1 MNVKKLEETSSF
13 CKTLN
18 LLYVVKDKNNKN
30 NNLEY
35 FENFFKEVVYVDNGL
50 DAFKE
55 FGKNKFSIVM
65 TDIGIPALN
74 GFELIKKIKKIKK
87 NIVTIIYSSNDDKES
102 FLKTIELKIDGYLIP
117 PFSENSFLEVLYKS
131 IENCREKKE
140 KINKQKENLRIQK
153 QFTDLVDKNSIISK
167 TDKNGI
173 ITYVNENF
181 CKTSEY
187 TKEELIGKT
196 HNLVKHPDNPKEVYK
211 DLWNTIEKKKAEWSG
226 VIKNLSKSGKTY
238 YIKTT
243 IKPILDANGEIL
255 EYVSVRSNVN
265 TIMSDKKHLIDKIES
280 NNLFLLILIQIEDF
294 EILDRFYNILTV
306 DKIEKM
312 FAFNMLS
319 YLPNSYIFENIY
331 NIGNGRYA
339 LLADFF
345 DFTSSET
352 NISDYLEIFVRN
364 IRKSILIVDEIEYDL
379 NIIVSYSF
387 GKEHLYEDAKC
398 GLDEAINKKM
408 LIKYAN
414 DSSIY
419 DHIEAKKNME
429 VIKMVKIA
437 LDNYKIVS
445 YFQPIINNKTR
456 VIEKYESLVRL
467 VDEDGNVISPYA
479 FLDISKKGSY
489 YNKITHRVLEN
500 SFKILEH
507 ITTKISINL
516 SSLDIEKEETRE
528 KLYSLLEEYKDDT
541 SRIVFELLE
550 DEVVRDFEVIKSFIK
565 RVKKLGVKIAIDDF
579 GAGYSNFE
587 RLLDF
592 EPDILKIDGS
602 IVKNIAKDSYS
613 RNVVETIVSFAKKQK
628 IITIA
633 EFVENEEIFNILYD
647 LGVDF
652 SQGYYFGEPKNI
664 AIDKNLF

>member
-1 MNVKKLEETSSF
+1 MNIEKLEEISSF

-18 LLYVVKDKNNKN
+18 LLYVVKDKNNED

-35 FENFFKEVVYVDNGL
+35 FKNFFNEVSLIDNGF
-50 DAFKE
+50 DALKE
-55 FGKNKFSIVM
+55 FGENKFSIIIS
-65 TDIGIPALN
+65 DIDIDGIN
-74 GFELIKKIKKIKK
+74 GFELIEKIKNINK
-87 NIVTIIYSSNDDKES
+87 NIVTMIYSQNDDKES
-102 FLKTIELKIDGYLIP
+102 FLKTIYLKIDGYLMP
-117 PFSENSFLEVLYKS
+117 PFDTNNFLEILCKS
-131 IENCREKKE
+131 IEKCKAKKEKKE
-140 KINKQKENLRIQK
+140 KKIESLRIQK

-173 ITYVNENF
+173 ITFVNENF
-181 CKTSEY
+181 CKVSEY
-187 TKEELIGKT
+187 TKEELLGKT
-196 HNLVKHPDNPKEVYK
+196 HNLVRHPDNSEEIYI
-211 DLWNTIEKKKAEWSG
+211 DLWNTIKNKKIEWSG

-243 IKPILDANGEIL
+243 IKPILDLNGEIL
-255 EYVSVRSNVN
+255 EFISVRSNVN
-265 TIMSDKKHLIDKIES
+265 TILSDKKHLIDKIES

-294 EILDRFYNILTV
+294 DILDKFYNTLTV

-319 YLPNSYIFENIY
+319 YLPNSYVFDNIY
-331 NIGNGRYA
+331 NIGNGRYT

-345 DFTSSET
+345 DFSSSQT
-352 NISDYLEIFVRN
+352 NINDYLESFVKN
-364 IRKSILIVDEIEYDL
+364 IKKSTLTVDEIEYDL
-379 NIIVSYSF
+379 NIIVSYTF

-414 DSSIY
+414 DSSIQE
-419 DHIEAKKNME
+419 HIEAKKNME

-445 YFQPIINNKTR
+445 YFQPIINNKTKI
-456 VIEKYESLVRL
+456 IEKYESLVRL
-467 VDEDGNVISPYA
+467 VDEDGNVLSPYA

-528 KLYSLLEEYKDDT
+528 KLYSLFEEYKDDV

-550 DEVVRDFEVIKSFIK
+550 DEEVKDFAVIKKFIK

-602 IVKNIAKDSYS
+602 LVKNIANDSYS
-613 RNVVETIVSFAKKQK
+613 RNVVETIVSFAKKQN

-633 EFVENEEIFNILYD
+633 EFVENEEIFNILYN
-647 LGVDF
+647 LGVDY

-664 AIDKNLF
+664 TI

>member
-1 MNVKKLEETSSF
+1 MNIEKLEETTSF

-35 FENFFKEVVYVDNGL
+35 FENFFKEVVFIDNGL
-50 DAFKE
+50 EALKE

-65 TDIGIPALN
+65 TDIDILELN
-74 GFELIKKIKKIKK
+74 GFELIERIKNINKD
-87 NIVTIIYSSNDDKES
+87 IVTIIYSSNDDKNS
-102 FLKTIELKIDGYLIP
+102 FLKTIQLKIDGYLIP
-117 PFSENSFLEVLYKS
+117 PFSENNFLEILYKS
-131 IENCREKKE
+131 IANCREKKE
-140 KINKQKENLRIQK
+140 KINKQKENFRIQK
-153 QFTDLVDKNSIISK
+153 QFTDLVDKSSIISK

-187 TKEELIGKT
+187 SKEELIGKT
-196 HNLVKHPDNPKEVYK
+196 HNLVRYPDNPKEVYK
-211 DLWNTIEKKKAEWSG
+211 DLWNTIKNKKIEWSG

-243 IKPILDANGEIL
+243 IKPILDANGQIL

-319 YLPNSYIFENIY
+319 YLPNAYVFENIY

-345 DFTSSET
+345 DFASSET
-352 NISDYLEIFVRN
+352 NIIEYLETFVKN

-414 DSSIY
+414 DSSIH

-456 VIEKYESLVRL
+456 IIEKYESLVRL
-467 VDEDGNVISPYA
+467 VDEEGNVLSPYA

-516 SSLDIEKEETRE
+516 SSLDIEKEETRDILYE
-528 KLYSLLEEYKDDT
+528 LLERYSLDT

-550 DEVVRDFEVIKSFIK
+550 DESVKDFAVIKRFIQK
-565 RVKKLGVKIAIDDF
+565 VKKLGVMIAIDDF

-587 RLLDF
+587 RLLEF

-602 IVKNIAKDSYS
+602 LIKNIANDVYS
-613 RNVVETIVSFAKKQK
+613 RNIVETIVSFAKKQN

-633 EFVENEEIFNILYD
+633 EFVENEEIFNILYN
-647 LGVDF
+647 LGVDY
-652 SQGYYFGEPKNI
+652 SQGYYFGEPKKI
-664 AIDKNLF
+664 AI

>member
-1 MNVKKLEETSSF
+1 MNVEKLEETTSF

-35 FENFFKEVVYVDNGL
+35 FENFFKEVVFIDNGL
-50 DAFKE
+50 EALKE

-65 TDIGIPALN
+65 TDIDIPELN
-74 GFELIKKIKKIKK
+74 GFELIERIKNINKD
-87 NIVTIIYSSNDDKES
+87 IVTIIYSSNDDKNS
-102 FLKTIELKIDGYLIP
+102 FLKTIQLKIDGYLIP
-117 PFSENSFLEVLYKS
+117 PFSENSFLEILYKS
-131 IENCREKKE
+131 IANCREKKE
-140 KINKQKENLRIQK
+140 KINKQKENFRIQK
-153 QFTDLVDKNSIISK
+153 QFTDLVDKSSIISK

-187 TKEELIGKT
+187 SKEELIGKT
-196 HNLVKHPDNPKEVYK
+196 HNLVRHPDNPKEVYK
-211 DLWNTIEKKKAEWSG
+211 DLWNTIKNKKIEWSG

-243 IKPILDANGEIL
+243 IKPILDANGQIL

-319 YLPNSYIFENIY
+319 YLPNSYVFENIY

-345 DFTSSET
+345 DFASSET
-352 NISDYLEIFVRN
+352 NIIEYLETFVKN

-414 DSSIY
+414 DSSIH

-456 VIEKYESLVRL
+456 IIEKYESLVRL
-467 VDEDGNVISPYA
+467 VDEEGNVLSPYA

-528 KLYSLLEEYKDDT
+528 KLYFLLEEYKDDA

-550 DEVVRDFEVIKSFIK
+550 DEVVRDFEVIKTFIK
-565 RVKKLGVKIAIDDF
+565 RVKKLGVMIAIDDF

-602 IVKNIAKDSYS
+602 IVKNIANDAYS
-613 RNVVETIVSFAKKQK
+613 RNIVETIVTFAKKQN

-647 LGVDF
+647 LGVDY

-664 AIDKNLF
+664 AIF

>member
-1 MNVKKLEETSSF
+1 MNVEKLAETSSF

-18 LLYVVKDKNNKN
+18 LLYVVKDKNDIN

-35 FENFFKEVVYVDNGL
+35 FKNFFKEVVFVDNGVE
-50 DAFKE
+50 AFKE
-55 FGKNKFSIVM
+55 FGKNKFSIVI
-65 TDIGIPALN
+65 TDIEIPEFN
-74 GFELIKKIKKIKK
+74 GFELIEKIKKIKK

-102 FLKTIELKIDGYLIP
+102 FLKTIQLKIDGYLIP
-117 PFSENSFLEVLYKS
+117 PFNENSFLEVLYKS

-140 KINKQKENLRIQK
+140 KINKQKENVRIQK
-153 QFTDLVDKNSIISK
+153 QFADLVDKSSIISK

-196 HNLVKHPDNPKEVYK
+196 HNIVKHPDNAPEVYK
-211 DLWNTIEKKKAEWSG
+211 DLWNTIKKRKTEWSG

-243 IKPILDANGEIL
+243 IKPILDANDEIL
-255 EYVSVRSNVN
+255 EFVSIRSNVT

-294 EILDRFYNILTV
+294 DILDRFYNILTV

-319 YLPNSYIFENIY
+319 YLPNSYVFENIY

-345 DFTSSET
+345 NFSSSET
-352 NISDYLEIFVRN
+352 NISEYLETFVKN
-364 IRKSILIVDEIEYDL
+364 IRKSILVVDEIEYDL

-398 GLDEAINKKM
+398 GLDDAINKKM

-456 VIEKYESLVRL
+456 LIEKYESLVRL
-467 VDEDGNVISPYA
+467 VDEDGNVLSPYT

-500 SFKILEH
+500 SFKILDH

-528 KLYSLLEEYKDDT
+528 KLYFLLEEYSDDT

-550 DEVVRDFEVIKSFIK
+550 DEVVRDFEVIKTFIK
-565 RVKKLGVKIAIDDF
+565 RVKKLGVQIAIDDF

-602 IVKNIAKDSYS
+602 IVKNIAKDTYS
-613 RNVVETIVSFAKKQK
+613 RNVVETIVTFAKKQK

-647 LGVDF
+647 LGVDY

-664 AIDKNLF
+664 AIL

>member
-1 MNVKKLEETSSF
+1 MNIEKLEETTSF

-35 FENFFKEVVYVDNGL
+35 FENFFKEVVFIDNGL
-50 DAFKE
+50 EALKE

-65 TDIGIPALN
+65 TDIDILELN
-74 GFELIKKIKKIKK
+74 GFELIERIKNINKD
-87 NIVTIIYSSNDDKES
+87 IVTIIYSSNDDKNS
-102 FLKTIELKIDGYLIP
+102 FLKTIQLKIDGYLIP
-117 PFSENSFLEVLYKS
+117 PFSENNFLEILYKS
-131 IENCREKKE
+131 IANCREKKE
-140 KINKQKENLRIQK
+140 KINKQKENFRIQK
-153 QFTDLVDKNSIISK
+153 QFTDLVDKSSIISK

-187 TKEELIGKT
+187 SKEELIGKT
-196 HNLVKHPDNPKEVYK
+196 HNLVRYPDNPKEVYK
-211 DLWNTIEKKKAEWSG
+211 DLWNTIKNKKIEWSG

-243 IKPILDANGEIL
+243 IKPILDANGQIL
-255 EYVSVRSNVN
+255 EDVSVRSNVN

-319 YLPNSYIFENIY
+319 YLPNAYVFENIY

-345 DFTSSET
+345 DFASSET
-352 NISDYLEIFVRN
+352 NIIEYLETFVKN

-414 DSSIY
+414 DSSIH

-445 YFQPIINNKTR
+445 YFQPIINNKTKI
-456 VIEKYESLVRL
+456 IEKYESLVRL
-467 VDEDGNVISPYA
+467 VDEEGNVLSPYA

-516 SSLDIEKEETRE
+516 SSLDIEKEETRDILYE
-528 KLYSLLEEYKDDT
+528 LLERYSLDT

-550 DEVVRDFEVIKSFIK
+550 DESVKDFAVIKRFIQK
-565 RVKKLGVKIAIDDF
+565 VKKLGVMIAIDDF

-587 RLLDF
+587 RLLEF

-602 IVKNIAKDSYS
+602 LIKNIANDVYS
-613 RNVVETIVSFAKKQK
+613 RNIVETIVSFAKKQN

-633 EFVENEEIFNILYD
+633 EFVENEEIFNILYN
-647 LGVDF
+647 LGVDY
-652 SQGYYFGEPKNI
+652 SQGYYFGEPKKI
-664 AIDKNLF
+664 AI

>member
-1 MNVKKLEETSSF
+1 MNIEKIEEISSF
-13 CKTLN
+13 CKTIN

-35 FENFFKEVVYVDNGL
+35 FKNFFNEVSFMDNGL
-50 DAFKE
+50 EALKE
-55 FGKNKFSIVM
+55 FCENKFSIIIS
-65 TDIGIPALN
+65 DIDINGIN
-74 GFELIKKIKKIKK
+74 GFELIEKIKKINK
-87 NIVTIIYSSNDDKES
+87 NIVTIIYSQNDDKAS
-102 FLKTIELKIDGYLIP
+102 FLKTIHLKIDGYLMP
-117 PFSENSFLEVLYKS
+117 PFDTNNFLEILYKS
-131 IENCREKKE
+131 IENCKEKKE
-140 KINKQKENLRIQK
+140 KKEKKIETIRVQK
-153 QFTDLVDKNSIISK
+153 QFSDLVDKNSIISR
-167 TDKNGI
+167 TDKDGI
-173 ITYVNENF
+173 ITFVNENF
-181 CKTSEY
+181 CKVSEY
-187 TKEELIGKT
+187 TKEELLGKT
-196 HNLVKHPDNPKEVYK
+196 HRMVRHPDNSDEVYADMWK
-211 DLWNTIEKKKAEWSG
+211 TIKYKKSEWSG

-243 IKPILDANGEIL
+243 IKPILDLNGDIL
-255 EYVSVRSNVN
+255 EFISVRSNVN

-280 NNLFLLILIQIEDF
+280 NNIFLLILIQIEDF
-294 EILDRFYNILTV
+294 DILDKFYNTLTV

-319 YLPNSYIFENIY
+319 YLPNSYVFDNIY

-345 DFTSSET
+345 NFSSSQT
-352 NISDYLEIFVRN
+352 NVNYYLESFVKN

-379 NIIVSYSF
+379 NIIVSYTF

-398 GLDEAINKKM
+398 GLEEAIDKKI

-414 DSSIY
+414 DSSIQE
-419 DHIEAKKNME
+419 HIEAKKNME

-456 VIEKYESLVRL
+456 IIEKYESLVRL
-467 VDEDGNVISPYA
+467 VDEDGNVLSPYA

-516 SSLDIEKEETRE
+516 SSLDIEKEETRGI
-528 KLYSLLEEYKDDT
+528 LYELLERYSSDAG
-541 SRIVFELLE
+541 RIVFELLE
-550 DEVVRDFEVIKSFIK
+550 DENVKDFAVIKRFIK
-565 RVKKLGVKIAIDDF
+565 KVKKLGVMIAIDDF

-587 RLLDF
+587 RLLEF

-602 IVKNIAKDSYS
+602 LIKNVANDIYS
-613 RNVVETIVSFAKKQK
+613 RNIVETIVSFAKKQN

-633 EFVENEEIFNILYD
+633 EFVENEEIFNILNN
-647 LGVDF
+647 LGVDY
-652 SQGYYFGEPKNI
+652 SQGYYFGEPKKI
-664 AIDKNLF
+664 AI

>member
-1 MNVKKLEETSSF
+1 MYIEKFEENSSF

-18 LLYVVKDKNNKN
+18 LLYVVKQKNDIN
-30 NNLEY
+30 NNLKY
-35 FENFFKEVVYVDNGL
+35 FEDFFNEVIFVDDGL
-50 DAFKE
+50 EALKE
-55 FGKNKFSIVM
+55 FGKNKFSIVI
-65 TDIGIPALN
+65 TDIDIQGIN
-74 GFELIKKIKKIKK
+74 GFELIEKIK
-87 NIVTIIYSSNDDKES
+87 NINKHIITIIYSQNEDRAS
-102 FLKTIELKIDGYLIP
+102 FLKTIHLKIDGYLMP
-117 PFSENSFLEVLYKS
+117 PFDENNFLDILNKS
-131 IENCREKKE
+131 IENCQEKKDRKE
-140 KINKQKENLRIQK
+140 KLKESLRIQK
-153 QFTDLVDKNSIISK
+153 QYTDLVDKSSIISK
-167 TDKNGI
+167 TDKYGI
-173 ITYVNENF
+173 ITFVNDNF

-187 TKEELIGKT
+187 TKEELLGNS
-196 HNLVKHPDNPKEVYK
+196 HNIVKHPDNPKEVYK
-211 DLWNTIEKKKAEWSG
+211 DLWHTIKDKKAEWSG
-226 VIKNLSKSGKTY
+226 VIKNLTKSGKTY

-243 IKPILDANGEIL
+243 IKPILDANGDII

-294 EILDRFYNILTV
+294 DILDKFYNTLTV

-312 FAFNMLS
+312 FAFNMLA
-319 YLPNSYIFENIY
+319 YLPNSYVFESIY

-345 DFTSSET
+345 NFASSET
-352 NISDYLEIFVRN
+352 NITHYLETFVKN
-364 IRKSILIVDEIEYDL
+364 IRKSILVVDEIEYDL

-414 DSSIY
+414 DSSIQE
-419 DHIEAKKNME
+419 HIEAKKNME

-445 YFQPIINNKTR
+445 YFQPIINNKTKE
-456 VIEKYESLVRL
+456 IEKYESLVRL
-467 VDEDGNVISPYA
+467 VDEDGNVLSPYA

-528 KLYSLLEEYKDDT
+528 KLYSLFEEYKDDV

-550 DEVVRDFEVIKSFIK
+550 DEEVKDFAVIKKFIK

-587 RLLDF
+587 RLLEF

-602 IVKNIAKDSYS
+602 LVKNIANDSYS
-613 RNVVETIVSFAKKQK
+613 RNVVETIVSFAKKQN
-628 IITIA
+628 ITTIA
-633 EFVENEEIFNILYD
+633 EFVENEEIFNILNN
-647 LGVDF
+647 LGVDY

-664 AIDKNLF
+664 TI

>member
-1 MNVKKLEETSSF
+1 MDIEKLKETNSF

-18 LLYVVKDKNNKN
+18 LLYIVKDKNNIN
-30 NNLEY
+30 NNLKY
-35 FENFFKEVVYVDNGL
+35 FEDFFNEVSFFDNGL
-50 DAFKE
+50 EALKE
-55 FGKNKFSIVM
+55 FGKNKFSIVI
-65 TDIGIPALN
+65 TDIDIDGIN
-74 GFELIKKIKKIKK
+74 GFELIEKIKNINK
-87 NIVTIIYSSNDDKES
+87 NIVTIIYSQKDDKES
-102 FLKTIELKIDGYLIP
+102 FLKTIHLKVDGYLIP
-117 PFSENSFLEVLYKS
+117 PFDENNFLDILSKS
-131 IENCREKKE
+131 IENCKEKREKKE
-140 KINKQKENLRIQK
+140 KKKESLRIQK
-153 QFTDLVDKNSIISK
+153 QYADLVDKNSIISR

-173 ITYVNENF
+173 ITFVNDNF

-187 TKEELIGKT
+187 TKEELIGNT
-196 HNLVKHPDNPKEVYK
+196 HNLVKHPDNSKEIYS
-211 DLWNTIEKKKAEWSG
+211 DLWNTIKNKKLEWKG
-226 VIKNLSKSGKTY
+226 VIKNLSKNGKTY

-243 IKPILDANGEIL
+243 IKPILDLNGDIL
-255 EYVSVRSNVN
+255 EFISVRSSVN

-294 EILDRFYNILTV
+294 DILDKFYNTLTV

-312 FAFNMLS
+312 FAFDMLS
-319 YLPNSYIFENIY
+319 YLPNSYIFDSIY

-339 LLADFF
+339 LLSDFF
-345 DFTSSET
+345 DFASSQT
-352 NISDYLEIFVRN
+352 NINDYLESFVKN
-364 IRKSILIVDEIEYDL
+364 IKKSILTVDEIEYDL
-379 NIIVSYSF
+379 NIVVSYSF

-398 GLDEAINKKM
+398 GLEEAISKKM

-414 DSSIY
+414 DSSIQE
-419 DHIEAKKNME
+419 HIEAKQNME
-429 VIKMVKIA
+429 IIKMVKIA

-456 VIEKYESLVRL
+456 IIEKYESLVRL
-467 VDEDGNVISPYA
+467 VDEEGNVLSPFA

-507 ITTKISINL
+507 ISTKISINL

-528 KLYSLLEEYKDDT
+528 ILYELLERYSSDT

-550 DEVVRDFEVIKSFIK
+550 DENVKDFAVIKGFIK
-565 RVKKLGVKIAIDDF
+565 RVKKLGVMIAIDDF

-587 RLLDF
+587 RLLEF

-602 IVKNIAKDSYS
+602 LVKNIANDGYS
-613 RNVVETIVSFAKKQK
+613 RNIVETIVTFAKKQN

-633 EFVENEEIFNILYD
+633 EFVENEEIFRILYD
-647 LGVDF
+647 LGVDY
-652 SQGYYFGEPKNI
+652 SQGYYFGEPKHI
-664 AIDKNLF
+664 TV

>member
-1 MNVKKLEETSSF
+1 MNIEKLEEISSF

-18 LLYVVKDKNNKN
+18 LLYVVKDKNNED

-35 FENFFKEVVYVDNGL
+35 FKNFFNEVALIDNGI
-50 DAFKE
+50 DALKE
-55 FGKNKFSIVM
+55 FGENKFSIIIS
-65 TDIGIPALN
+65 DIDIDGIN
-74 GFELIKKIKKIKK
+74 GFELIEKIKNINK
-87 NIVTIIYSSNDDKES
+87 NIVTMIYSQNDDKES
-102 FLKTIELKIDGYLIP
+102 FLKTIYLKIDGYLMP
-117 PFSENSFLEVLYKS
+117 PFNTNNFLEILSKS
-131 IENCREKKE
+131 IEKCKAKKEKKE
-140 KINKQKENLRIQK
+140 KKIESLRIQK

-173 ITYVNENF
+173 ITFVNENF
-181 CKTSEY
+181 CKVSEY
-187 TKEELIGKT
+187 TKEELLGKT
-196 HNLVKHPDNPKEVYK
+196 HNLVRHPDNSEEIYI
-211 DLWNTIEKKKAEWSG
+211 DLWNTIKNKKIEWSG

-243 IKPILDANGEIL
+243 IKPILDLNGEIL
-255 EYVSVRSNVN
+255 EFISVRSNVN

-294 EILDRFYNILTV
+294 DILDKFYNTLTV

-319 YLPNSYIFENIY
+319 YLPNSYVFDNIY
-331 NIGNGRYA
+331 NIGNGRYT

-345 DFTSSET
+345 DFSSSQT
-352 NISDYLEIFVRN
+352 NINDYLESFVKN
-364 IRKSILIVDEIEYDL
+364 IKKSILTVDEIEYDL
-379 NIIVSYSF
+379 NIIVSYTF

-414 DSSIY
+414 DSSIQE
-419 DHIEAKKNME
+419 HIEAKKNME

-445 YFQPIINNKTR
+445 YFQPIINNKTKI
-456 VIEKYESLVRL
+456 IEKYESLVRL
-467 VDEDGNVISPYA
+467 VDEEGNVLSPYA

-516 SSLDIEKEETRE
+516 SSLDIEKEETRDI
-528 KLYSLLEEYKDDT
+528 LYELLERYSSDT

-550 DEVVRDFEVIKSFIK
+550 DESVKDFAVIKRFIQK
-565 RVKKLGVKIAIDDF
+565 VKKLGVMIAIDDF

-587 RLLDF
+587 RLLEF

-602 IVKNIAKDSYS
+602 LVKNIANDVYS
-613 RNVVETIVSFAKKQK
+613 RNIVETIVSFAKKQN

-633 EFVENEEIFNILYD
+633 EFVENEEIFNILYN
-647 LGVDF
+647 LGVDY
-652 SQGYYFGEPKNI
+652 SQGYYFGEPKKI
-664 AIDKNLF
+664 AI